1 MKTNQLIS
9 ITIPPTPHTQWLNG
23 EYREKLLLLL
33 ELHGFKGLS
42 KMHFT
47 SLEALAYNHELICLV
62 WDRECNP
69 RYQIPPA
76 K

>member
-1 MKTNQLIS
+1 MTA
-9 ITIPPTPHTQWLNG
+9 
-23 EYREKLLLLL
+23 YREKLLLLL

-69 RYQIPPA
+69 RYQRPPA